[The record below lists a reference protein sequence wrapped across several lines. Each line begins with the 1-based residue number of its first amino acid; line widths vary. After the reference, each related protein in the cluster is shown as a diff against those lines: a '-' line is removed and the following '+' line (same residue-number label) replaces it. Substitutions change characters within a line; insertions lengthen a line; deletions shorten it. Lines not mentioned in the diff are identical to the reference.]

1 MRVTL
6 AIAFN
11 TFRETIRNSVL
22 YNILLIAVAAL
33 GLTLT
38 FGDLSPFS
46 RVQVL
51 TDFGLASM
59 SITGLLL
66 AVFIG
71 VGMLGGEISSKTV
84 YSVLTKQVSR
94 GSFIVGKFLGLLSI
108 LLLNFFLI
116 AVLFFVFIKLLGVN
130 PSFAL
135 FTAVLLLAVEM
146 SVIISA
152 SILFSSFTTPTLAA
166 IFTIGFYIAGH
177 LNNLVGL
184 GAQQQESTIWKGLLN
199 FLYYT
204 LPDLEHFNVRTR
216 LIYDLAVPDGYIVQ
230 TIFYGICYTILL
242 LFLSMIVFSRKDL

>member
-1 MRVTL
+1 
-6 AIAFN
+6 
-11 TFRETIRNSVL
+11 
-22 YNILLIAVAAL
+22 
-33 GLTLT
+33 
-38 FGDLSPFS
+38 
-46 RVQVL
+46 
-51 TDFGLASM
+51 
-59 SITGLLL
+59 
-66 AVFIG
+66 
-71 VGMLGGEISSKTV
+71 
-84 YSVLTKQVSR
+84 
-94 GSFIVGKFLGLLSI
+94 
-108 LLLNFFLI
+108 LNFFLI
-116 AVLFFVFIKLLGVN
+116 AVLFFIFIKLLGVN

-184 GAQQQESTIWKGLLN
+184 GAEQQESSIWKGLLN

-230 TIFYGICYTILL
+230 TIMYGIFYTVLL